1 VRDERMVAAK
11 RNAAG
16 GTPAFPRGGI

>member
-1 VRDERMVAAK
+1 VK

-16 GTPAFPRGGI
+16 G